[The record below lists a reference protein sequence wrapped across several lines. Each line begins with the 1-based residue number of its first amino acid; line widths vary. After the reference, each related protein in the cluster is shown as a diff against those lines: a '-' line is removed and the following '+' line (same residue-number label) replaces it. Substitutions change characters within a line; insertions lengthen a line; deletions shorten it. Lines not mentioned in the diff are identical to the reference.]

1 MDLLK
6 YEKSLYLTK
15 PNKETVDHLFRQQ
28 YGKMVAIL
36 IRIFGLSNLE
46 LIEDAVQDTFISALK
61 TWEKKPP
68 DNPEAWLTTA
78 AKNRTID
85 LLRKLKVDTERLTK
99 LNTGPSTIALQDLF
113 LDHEIEDSQLRMIFT
128 ACHPLLT
135 PVDQIS
141 FALKSISGFTV
152 KEIAS
157 LLLLKQETV
166 KKRLTRARQQI
177 KATNISFE
185 IPAKQ
190 DLTQRLERVHEV
202 IYLIFTEGFHSG
214 KKDILIRKD
223 LCGEAI
229 RLIKLILKKPMARSG
244 NGYALLSLMCVHAAR
259 LDSKLTESGALIDLK
274 HQDRSLWYK
283 PLIDIGRAA
292 LTNTNQYQPA
302 VSSYLFEAA
311 IALSHA
317 TAKTFEE
324 TNWDFI
330 FLNYQKMQELYP
342 NPFTLVNMAIVK
354 LQQNQNQKAFELLNS
369 INPQDLQQR
378 EYLFYGTMADY
389 YLAIGNQKT
398 ALLHL
403 DTAIQQVSN
412 EAEKNYLMHKREKI
426 QKPQ

>member
-15 PNKETVDHLFRQQ
+15 PNEERVDHLFRQQ

-36 IRIFGLSNLE
+36 IRIFGLANLE

-85 LLRKLKVDTERLTK
+85 LLRKLKVDDQRLTK
-99 LNTGPSTIALQDLF
+99 INTGPSTIALQELF

-157 LLLLKQETV
+157 ALLLKEDTV

-177 KATNISFE
+177 KSTKISFE
-185 IPAKQ
+185 IPNKQ
-190 DLTQRLERVHEV
+190 DLTERLERVHQV

-214 KKDILIRKD
+214 KKDMLIRKD

-229 RLIKLILKKPMARSG
+229 RLSKLILKKPMVRSG

-259 LDSKLTESGALIDLK
+259 LDSKLSPTGELIDLK

-292 LTNTNQYQPA
+292 LTNTEAYQPA
-302 VSSYLFEAA
+302 VSSYHFEAA
-311 IALSHA
+311 IALVHA
-317 TAKTFEE
+317 TSKTFEE

-330 FLNYQKMQELYP
+330 FLNYQKMYELYP
-342 NPFTLVNMAIVK
+342 NPFTIVNMAIVK
-354 LQQNQNQKAFELLNS
+354 LQQKQNQKAIALLNS
-369 INPQDLQQR
+369 IKPEQLQQR

-389 YLAIGNQKT
+389 YVAIDNQET
-398 ALLHL
+398 ALIHL
-403 DTAIQQVSN
+403 DTAIKCVSN
-412 EAEKNYLMHKREKI
+412 EAEKNYLLKKREKI
-426 QKPQ
+426 KLSK